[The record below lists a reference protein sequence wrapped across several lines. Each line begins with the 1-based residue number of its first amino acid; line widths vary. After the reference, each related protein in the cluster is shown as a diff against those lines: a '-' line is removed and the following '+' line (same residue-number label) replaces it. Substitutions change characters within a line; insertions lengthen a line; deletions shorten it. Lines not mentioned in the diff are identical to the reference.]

1 MQYIWEQLL
10 QDSGGLL
17 FLGKLNKRKI
27 RDKTTAPGCAGGL
40 MVTTDTHHLPSP
52 LPIPNSP
59 HPSVA
64 GLDGWWGD
72 PWPSLL
78 RDLNHWH
85 QSLSCDSYFICA
97 FIIKTRQGST
107 KQSTGGPLKFQ
118 THSSLAPQL
127 YPFLMITINF
137 SFAQRNM

>member
-10 QDSGGLL
+10 HDSGGLL

-27 RDKTTAPGCAGGL
+27 GDKTTAPGYAGGL

-64 GLDGWWGD
+64 SLD
-72 PWPSLL
+72 
-78 RDLNHWH
+78 
-85 QSLSCDSYFICA
+85 A
-97 FIIKTRQGST
+97 EGSE
-107 KQSTGGPLKFQ
+107 PLA
-118 THSSLAPQL
+118 SVLV
-127 YPFLMITINF
+127 I
-137 SFAQRNM
+137 